1 LKGRTGCFL
10 AIGVVAVI
18 AIAIGVSLWT
28 GYNSL
33 VTKEQAID
41 GQWAQVETQ
50 DQRRFDLIPN
60 LVNSVKGIMAQ
71 EQAVFDQIA
80 EARTRYAGATT
91 TDEKATA
98 GGEVEVALGRLL
110 VVMENYPE
118 LRSVETVTQLMDELA
133 GTENR
138 ISVERRRYNQDVL
151 SYNTSIKR
159 FPTNLLASMFGFD
172 AREYFESVSGADEV
186 PRVEF

>member
-1 LKGRTGCFL
+1 
-10 AIGVVAVI
+10 
-18 AIAIGVSLWT
+18 
-28 GYNSL
+28 
-33 VTKEQAID
+33 
-41 GQWAQVETQ
+41 
-50 DQRRFDLIPN
+50 
-60 LVNSVKGIMAQ
+60 
-71 EQAVFDQIA
+71 
-80 EARTRYAGATT
+80 
-91 TDEKATA
+91 
-98 GGEVEVALGRLL
+98 
-110 VVMENYPE
+110 MENYPE